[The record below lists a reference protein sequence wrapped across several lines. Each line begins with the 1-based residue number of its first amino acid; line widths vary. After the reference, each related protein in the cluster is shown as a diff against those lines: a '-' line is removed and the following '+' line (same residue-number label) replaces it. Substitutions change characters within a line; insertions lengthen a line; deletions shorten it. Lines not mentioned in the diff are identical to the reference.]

1 MDFLPI
7 YVDVLFVYSVFIVDV
22 FHFKWRPIFNEGY
35 KNLKTKYID
44 AKICEKKVFWDSV
57 HVLVIFN
64 TEIVEYLVRNF
75 ASRWRKIKV
84 FHDFN

>member
-1 MDFLPI
+1 MKDTKTSKLNISMLI
-7 YVDVLFVYSVFIVDV
+7 YVLL
-22 FHFKWRPIFNEGY
+22 G
-35 KNLKTKYID
+35 
-44 AKICEKKVFWDSV
+44 KICEKKVFWDSV

-75 ASRWRKIKV
+75 TSLWRKIKV